1 MSDSIEQKRRV
12 GRHNEKSKRK
22 RMKPFNLTDEDKEK
36 LLKQH
41 KDATKEVRDKQ
52 QSYKDGIQ
60 VPDEKKKEEKK

>member
-1 MSDSIEQKRRV
+1 
-12 GRHNEKSKRK
+12 
-22 RMKPFNLTDEDKEK
+22 MKPFNLTDEDKEK